1 MQTQT
6 DTIGRAFAQALGT
19 KDFEAIHG
27 LLDQAVDF
35 RGLTPRRSWEAS
47 SSREVI
53 DTILTIWF
61 EDSDTLEE
69 IESIRTD
76 SIADREHVSYR
87 FRGFNADG
95 PFVIEQQAY
104 YTEQDG
110 RINWMR
116 VLCSGF
122 RPA

>member
-53 DTILTIWF
+53 DTILTTWF
-61 EDSDTLEE
+61 DDSDTLEE
-69 IESIRTD
+69 IESIRTG

-87 FRGFNADG
+87 FRRVNADG